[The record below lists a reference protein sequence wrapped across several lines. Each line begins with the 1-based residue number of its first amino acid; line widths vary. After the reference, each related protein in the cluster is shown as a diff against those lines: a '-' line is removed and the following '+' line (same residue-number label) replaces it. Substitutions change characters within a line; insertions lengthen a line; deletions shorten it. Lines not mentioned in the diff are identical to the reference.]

1 MIMRK
6 ILLLSLAALGVP
18 MLPAAEDTTV
28 PLDPATGMKMAPDW
42 EIVRNH
48 CVICH
53 SPQTFLRQRATE
65 SNWASVLEWMQ
76 TKGGLWKLEPQVE
89 KTIIKYLATN
99 YGPGD
104 SDSYRRAPIPAT
116 LMPPNPYATEA
127 RLEVEAKRKEGVIPK
142 SPPPAK

>member
-1 MIMRK
+1 MRFA
-6 ILLLSLAALGVP
+6 LLFTLALSAA
-18 MLPAAEDTTV
+18 PAAEKV
-28 PLDPATGMKMAPDW
+28 PLDPATGMKMAPGW

-65 SNWASVLEWMQ
+65 ANWTSVLEWMQ
-76 TKGGLWKLEPQVE
+76 TYGGLWKLDPAVQ
-89 KTIIKYLATN
+89 KTIVGYLAAN

-104 SDSYRRAPIPAT
+104 NQQYRRAPIPAT

-127 RLEVEAKRKEGVIPK
+127 RLEAEAKRREGKIPAA
-142 SPPPAK
+142 PPTTGK

>member
-1 MIMRK
+1 MRALC
-6 ILLLSLAALGVP
+6 LLTLSLLAPLS
-18 MLPAAEDTTV
+18 PAAAEPT
-28 PLDPATGMKMAPDW
+28 PLDPATGMKVAPGW

-65 SNWASVLEWMQ
+65 ANWTSVLEWMQ
-76 TKGGLWKLEPQVE
+76 TNGGLWKLDPAVQ
-89 KTIIKYLATN
+89 KTIVQYLATN

-104 SDSYRRAPIPAT
+104 NQNYRRAPIPAT

-127 RLEVEAKRKEGVIPK
+127 RLEAEAKQKEGLIPK
-142 SPPPAK
+142 TAPAAK

>member
-1 MIMRK
+1 MRFA
-6 ILLLSLAALGVP
+6 LLFTLALSAA
-18 MLPAAEDTTV
+18 PAAEEV
-28 PLDPATGMKMAPDW
+28 PLDPATGMKMASGW

-65 SNWASVLEWMQ
+65 ANWTSVLEWMQ
-76 TKGGLWKLEPQVE
+76 TYGGLWKLDPAVQ
-89 KTIIKYLATN
+89 KTIVGYLAAN

-104 SDSYRRAPIPAT
+104 NQQYRRAPIPAT

-127 RLEVEAKRKEGVIPK
+127 RLEAEAKRREGKIPAA
-142 SPPPAK
+142 PPPNGK

>member
-1 MIMRK
+1 MRFA
-6 ILLLSLAALGVP
+6 LLFTLALSAA
-18 MLPAAEDTTV
+18 PAAEEV
-28 PLDPATGMKMAPDW
+28 PLDPATGMKMAPGW

-65 SNWASVLEWMQ
+65 ANWTSVLEWMQ
-76 TKGGLWKLEPQVE
+76 TYGGLWKLDPAVQ
-89 KTIIKYLATN
+89 KTIVGYLAAN

-104 SDSYRRAPIPAT
+104 NQQYRRAPIPAT

-127 RLEVEAKRKEGVIPK
+127 RLEAEAKRREGKIPAA
-142 SPPPAK
+142 PPPNGK